1 MTDQVEPAGGP
12 GASGPGPDGAGFT
25 YRASEQELIVV
36 ARPEARLRAVTD
48 GVRSAADSDVSALN
62 MFLSDEQLALEPLF
76 GNEERVQSA
85 VRQHTATDGGDGVPD
100 LALFYRVRGGES
112 RAQELRSR
120 MAALPG
126 IDTAYVKPGAVP
138 ASLGPDPSRPA
149 PQGRSGQSGGPG
161 MGGPGMSGPGMSGP
175 GMSGPGIGEPGI
187 GESGRR
193 KEGAPVTPDFTGRQG
208 YLRPAPE
215 GIDAHWAWQRLG
227 GSGEGI
233 TVIDIEGAWQL
244 GHEDLTGKLAG
255 VVIGTPVQDVAWRN
269 HGTAVIGVI
278 GGDRNYVGIN
288 GIAPEAT
295 TAAASFQPLGT
306 AATIHAAADRLGPGD
321 IVLIELHRP
330 GPRFDFEPRDD
341 QRGYIAL
348 EWWPD
353 DYAAI
358 RYACAKGVI
367 VVAAAGNG
375 AESLDDAVYERR
387 PDEFPESWRNPF
399 NPSNRPSGAVLV
411 GAGAPPPGT
420 HGRDHGPDRSRL
432 AFSNYGARL
441 DAQGWGR
448 ETTTTGG
455 YWNQPGDL
463 QGGAEEIA
471 WYTDTFSG
479 TSSASPVVVGA
490 LACLQGMLKAAGQQL
505 MTPERARAMLRSTG
519 SRQQDA
525 PGRPASQRIGNRPDI
540 KSAVT
545 NLLPSAV
552 GSGQAERYWDELIP
566 YPPELPPRLRLFVAG
581 EWRNLNHPAPDI
593 RQAVHAAFAGG
604 HPDVRVWFSDDE
616 VVGLVVTG

>member
-1 MTDQVEPAGGP
+1 MTDQTEPAGGP

-36 ARPEARLRAVTD
+36 ARPEARLRAGSE
-48 GVRSAADSDVSALN
+48 GVRSAAGSDVSALN
-62 MFLSDEQLALEPLF
+62 MFLSDEQLAMEPLF
-76 GNEERVQSA
+76 GNEERLRA
-85 VRQHTATDGGDGVPD
+85 AARERTGTDEGGDVPD

-120 MAALPG
+120 IAALPE

-138 ASLGPDPSRPA
+138 ATIDSPA
-149 PQGRSGQSGGPG
+149 V
-161 MGGPGMSGPGMSGP
+161 
-175 GMSGPGIGEPGI
+175 

-215 GIDAHWAWQRLG
+215 GVDAHWAWQRLG

-233 TVIDIEGAWQL
+233 TVIDVEGAWQL
-244 GHEDLTGKLAG
+244 GHEDLTGKLSG
-255 VVIGTPVQDVAWRN
+255 VVIGTPIQDLAWRN

-306 AATIHAAADRLGPGD
+306 AATIHAAAERLAPGD

-358 RYACAKGVI
+358 RHATAKGVI
-367 VVAAAGNG
+367 VVGAAGNG

-399 NPSNRPSGAVLV
+399 NPSNRPSRAVLV

-432 AFSNYGARL
+432 AFSNYGARV

-455 YWNQPGDL
+455 SWNKPGDL
-463 QGGAEEIA
+463 QGGTEEIA

-505 MTPERARAMLRSTG
+505 MSPDRARAMLRSTG
-519 SRQQDA
+519 SPQQDA

-540 KSAVT
+540 RSAVT

-581 EWRNLNHPAPDI
+581 EWRNLNNPSDGI

>member
-1 MTDQVEPAGGP
+1 MTEQADPARDP
-12 GASGPGPDGAGFT
+12 GAGGPGPDGMGFT
-25 YRASEQELIVV
+25 YRGAEQELIVV
-36 ARPEARLRAVTD
+36 ARPEARLRAGERD
-48 GVRSAADSDVSALN
+48 VRSASGSDVSALN
-62 MFLSDEQLALEPLF
+62 MFLSDEQLGLEPLF
-76 GNEERVQSA
+76 GNEDRLRAAAPPGAGEE
-85 VRQHTATDGGDGVPD
+85 DVPD
-100 LALFYRVRGGES
+100 LALFYRVRGGED

-138 ASLGPDPSRPA
+138 AAIDPA
-149 PQGRSGQSGGPG
+149 HTQPQDLDEATR
-161 MGGPGMSGPGMSGP
+161 
-175 GMSGPGIGEPGI
+175 
-187 GESGRR
+187 RR
-193 KEGAPVTPDFTGRQG
+193 KEGMPVTPDFTSRQG
-208 YLRPAPE
+208 YLNPAPQ
-215 GIDAHWAWQRLG
+215 GVDARWAWQRIG

-233 TVIDIEGAWQL
+233 TVIDVEGAWQL
-244 GHEDLTGKLAG
+244 RHEDLAAKLAG
-255 VVIGTPVQDVAWRN
+255 VVVGTPIQDVAWRN

-278 GGDRNYVGIN
+278 GGDRNTLGVT
-288 GIAPEAT
+288 GIAPQAV

-306 AATIHAAADRLGPGD
+306 AATIHAAADRLSRGD
-321 IVLIELHRP
+321 IILLELHRP

-341 QRGYIAL
+341 QKGYIAI

-353 DYAAI
+353 DYAAV
-358 RYACAKGVI
+358 RYATAKGVL
-367 VVAAAGNG
+367 VVGAAGNG

-387 PDEFPESWRNPF
+387 PDGFPSWWRNPF
-399 NPSNRPSGAVLV
+399 NPTNRSSDAVLV

-432 AFSNYGARL
+432 AFSNYGARV

-455 YWNQPGDL
+455 FWDRPGDL

-479 TSSASPVVVGA
+479 TSSASPIVVGA
-490 LACLQGMLKAAGQQL
+490 LAALQGMLKASGQQL
-505 MTPERARAMLRSTG
+505 MTPDRARAVLRSTG
-519 SRQQDA
+519 SPQQDA

-540 KSAVT
+540 KAAVT

-552 GSGQAERYWDELIP
+552 GSGRAERYWDELLP

-581 EWRNLNHPAPDI
+581 EWRNLDNPSPET

-604 HPDVRVWFSDDE
+604 SPDVRVWFADDE

>member
-1 MTDQVEPAGGP
+1 MTDQAEPAGGP

-36 ARPEARLRAVTD
+36 ARPEARLRAQAE
-48 GVRSAADSDVSALN
+48 GVRSAAGSDVSALN
-62 MFLSDEQLALEPLF
+62 MFLTDEQLALEPLF
-76 GNEERVQSA
+76 GNEERLHSA
-85 VRQHTATDGGDGVPD
+85 GRQHIDDGEGNDVPD

-138 ASLGPDPSRPA
+138 ASLGSTDRPQPP
-149 PQGRSGQSGGPG
+149 PQRRPGQFGQSGAPD
-161 MGGPGMSGPGMSGP
+161 
-175 GMSGPGIGEPGI
+175 I

-215 GIDAHWAWQRLG
+215 GVDAQWAWQRLG
-227 GSGEGI
+227 GSGEGV

-255 VVIGTPVQDVAWRN
+255 VVIGTPIQDVAWRN

-278 GGDRNYVGIN
+278 GGDRNQMGIT
-288 GIAPEAT
+288 GIAPEAM

-358 RYACAKGVI
+358 RYASAKGVI

-387 PDEFPESWRNPF
+387 PDEFPAWWRNPF

-432 AFSNYGARL
+432 AFSNYGARV

-455 YWNQPGDL
+455 AWNQPGDL
-463 QGGAEEIA
+463 QGGADEIA

-505 MTPERARAMLRSTG
+505 MTPARARTMLRSTG
-519 SRQQDA
+519 SPQQDA

-552 GSGQAERYWDELIP
+552 GSGRAERYWDELLP

-581 EWRNLNHPAPDI
+581 EWRNLNDPSPDI

>member
-36 ARPEARLRAVTD
+36 ARPEARLRAGAE
-48 GVRSAADSDVSALN
+48 GVRSAAGSDVSALN
-62 MFLSDEQLALEPLF
+62 MFLGDEQLALEPLF
-76 GNEERVQSA
+76 GNEERLRSA
-85 VRQHTATDGGDGVPD
+85 AGQLVEAEGVDGADGADVPD

-120 MAALPG
+120 LAALPG

-138 ASLGPDPSRPA
+138 ASLGSTDKSQTPPQRRTGELGTPDA
-149 PQGRSGQSGGPG
+149 
-161 MGGPGMSGPGMSGP
+161 
-175 GMSGPGIGEPGI
+175 
-187 GESGRR
+187 GESARR

-215 GIDAHWAWQRLG
+215 GVDAHWAWQRLG

-244 GHEDLTGKLAG
+244 SHEDLAGKLAG
-255 VVIGTPVQDVAWRN
+255 VVIGTPLQDVAWRN

-278 GGDRNYVGIN
+278 GGDRNHVGIT
-288 GIAPEAT
+288 GIAPEAM
-295 TAAASFQPLGT
+295 TATASFQPLGT
-306 AATIHAAADRLGPGD
+306 AATIHAAAERLGAGD

-330 GPRFDFEPRDD
+330 GPRFDFAPRDD

-358 RYACAKGVI
+358 RYATAKGVI
-367 VVAAAGNG
+367 VVGAAGNG

-387 PDEFPESWRNPF
+387 PDEFPEWWRNPF
-399 NPSNRPSGAVLV
+399 NPSNRPSRAVLV

-432 AFSNYGARL
+432 GFSNYGARV

-455 YWNQPGDL
+455 SWNQPGDL
-463 QGGAEEIA
+463 QGGPDEIA

-505 MTPERARAMLRSTG
+505 MTPDRARAVLRSTG
-519 SRQQDA
+519 SPQQDA

-552 GSGQAERYWDELIP
+552 GSGRAERYWDELIP

-581 EWRNLNHPAPDI
+581 EWRNLNDPSPDI
-593 RQAVHAAFAGG
+593 RQAVRAAFAGG

>member
-1 MTDQVEPAGGP
+1 MTDQTEPAGGP

-36 ARPEARLRAVTD
+36 ARPEARLRAGIE
-48 GVRSAADSDVSALN
+48 GVRSAAGSDVSALN
-62 MFLSDEQLALEPLF
+62 MFLSDEQLAMEPLF
-76 GNEERVQSA
+76 GSEERLRA
-85 VRQHTATDGGDGVPD
+85 AARERTGTDEGGDVPD
-100 LALFYRVRGGES
+100 LSLFYRVRGGES

-120 MAALPG
+120 IAALPE

-138 ASLGPDPSRPA
+138 ATIDSPDV
-149 PQGRSGQSGGPG
+149 
-161 MGGPGMSGPGMSGP
+161 
-175 GMSGPGIGEPGI
+175 

-215 GIDAHWAWQRLG
+215 GVDALWAWQRLG
-227 GSGEGI
+227 GSGEGV

-244 GHEDLTGKLAG
+244 GHEDLTGKLSG
-255 VVIGTPVQDVAWRN
+255 VVIGTPIQDLAWRN

-278 GGDRNYVGIN
+278 GGDRNYVGVN

-306 AATIHAAADRLGPGD
+306 AATIHAAAERLAPGD

-358 RYACAKGVI
+358 RHATAKGII
-367 VVAAAGNG
+367 VVGAAGNG

-399 NPSNRPSGAVLV
+399 NPSNRPSRAVLV

-432 AFSNYGARL
+432 AFSNYGSRV

-455 YWNQPGDL
+455 SWNQPGDL

-479 TSSASPVVVGA
+479 TSSASPIVVGA

-505 MTPERARAMLRSTG
+505 MSPDRARAMLRSTG
-519 SRQQDA
+519 SPQQDA

-540 KSAVT
+540 RSAVT

-581 EWRNLNHPAPDI
+581 EWRNLNNPSDGI